1 MTIMSREYSK
11 GIRKVRHR
19 RVRRKVA
26 GTVSR
31 PRLCVYRSLN
41 HIYAQLVDDSAA
53 RTLISMST
61 LDPEVRS
68 SGDGKAKTEKARTVG
83 ALLAQKAI
91 GSGIKEIVFD
101 RGGYR
106 YHGRVKALAE
116 SAREAGL
123 QF

>member
-1 MTIMSREYSK
+1 M
-11 GIRKVRHR
+11 
-19 RVRRKVA
+19 
-26 GTVSR
+26 SR

-41 HIYAQLVDDSAA
+41 HIYAQLVDDSMA
-53 RTLISMST
+53 RTLVSMST

-68 SGDGKAKTEKARTVG
+68 SSDGKPKTEKARTVG
-83 ALLAQKAI
+83 AVLAQKAM
-91 GSGIKEIVFD
+91 GNGIKEVVFD